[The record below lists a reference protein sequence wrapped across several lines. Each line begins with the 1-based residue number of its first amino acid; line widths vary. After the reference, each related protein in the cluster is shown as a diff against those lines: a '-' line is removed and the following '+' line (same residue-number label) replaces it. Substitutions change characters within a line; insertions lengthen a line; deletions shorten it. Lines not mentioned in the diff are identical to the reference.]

1 MDYQLTQTGPE
12 VQGILNQAP
21 EVVAVGN
28 LNTIDAVGNY
38 YVTDGD
44 GKARGYLICSQ
55 SGPEGSPFYL
65 QTYLHDGAIYS
76 RSGNALPLTGEWV
89 NPMQD
94 VANIKKVSTE
104 ELNGLINSSD
114 NGLYYATLGGT
125 TPALVQVYRD
135 GAKAY
140 QWFIEPHTGKIFVR
154 EYNTQATTPAWSD
167 LVDAYADKQDT
178 IDDLSTIRSG
188 AAAGATAVQP
198 AALQEGLAT
207 KQNVIDDLST
217 IRSGA
222 AKGATAVQ
230 PAVLT
235 PIQTA
240 LQTIEDVIPSS
251 ASSQNQLADKNFVN
265 SSISTNTANFVG
277 TFNSLSELQAVQNP
291 TNNDYGFVIEQD
303 AAGNEYYD
311 RYKFNGSQWLFEYK
325 VESTP
330 FTAAQWAAIQ
340 SGMTAALVTKL
351 DALPTSQQLST
362 QLAGKQDTIS
372 DLSTIR
378 SGAAAGATAYQKP
391 NAGIPKTDLASAVQE
406 SLGKADAAAPQSN
419 TYTKEEVDAIIEN
432 IDTPITEI
440 QRSALDNTTTP
451 GVYKVVGTTGSSAA
465 NSSWISLLLVSDYDF
480 SMIGGS
486 TNHIVTQRLFNGR
499 GASDSVK
506 IEERTKTNNGLWS
519 EWVDIYGSD
528 IDEIWEELD
537 AKQDT
542 IDDLSTIRSGAAA
555 GATAVQPAA
564 LQEGLA
570 GKQNT
575 ISDLSTIR
583 SGAAAGATAVQPAAM
598 NTALAAKQD
607 TISTVNVTVDNNT
620 GTPSGSASVSGG
632 TLSLSFQN
640 LKGAAGAQGPQG
652 IQGVQGP
659 QGPKG
664 DTGVT
669 GDASS
674 LAIIHG
680 IDKTTTYGTN
690 DVCGADAAQAL
701 LNEIEGGFY
710 Y

>member
-1 MDYQLTQTGPE
+1 MDYQLTQTGAE
-12 VQGILNQAP
+12 VQEILDKSSESYSKTEIDAKVAELQDGIDSSVENKGSDGNIR
-21 EVVAVGN
+21 VGVGN
-28 LNTIDAVGNY
+28 DSNIDITSSSISMETPNGTLAIGNNVTINTSGEFKYNGNRIA
-38 YVTDGD
+38 TTNDLQ
-44 GKARGYLICSQ
+44 GKQDVIRD
-55 SGPEGSPFYL
+55 L
-65 QTYLHDGAIYS
+65 QTI
-76 RSGNALPLTGEWV
+76 
-89 NPMQD
+89 
-94 VANIKKVSTE
+94 
-104 ELNGLINSSD
+104 
-114 NGLYYATLGGT
+114 
-125 TPALVQVYRD
+125 
-135 GAKAY
+135 
-140 QWFIEPHTGKIFVR
+140 R
-154 EYNTQATTPAWSD
+154 E
-167 LVDAYADKQDT
+167 
-178 IDDLSTIRSG
+178 G

-198 AALQEGLAT
+198 AAL
-207 KQNVIDDLST
+207 
-217 IRSGA
+217 
-222 AKGATAVQ
+222 
-230 PAVLT
+230 T
-235 PIQTA
+235 PIQSA
-240 LQTIEDVIPSS
+240 IDTIEAVIPST
-251 ASSQNQLADKNFVN
+251 ATENNKLADKNYVDN
-265 SSISTNTANFVG
+265 KISTNTANFVG

-303 AAGNEYYD
+303 ALGNEYYD
-311 RYKFNGSQWLFEYK
+311 RYKYNASTQQWLFEYK

-330 FTAAQWAAIQ
+330 FTAEQWAAIQ

-391 NAGIPKTDLASAVQE
+391 NAGIPKTDLASAVQA
-406 SLGKADAAAPQSN
+406 SLGKADAAAPQAN
-419 TYTKEEVDAIIEN
+419 TYTKDEVDAIIEN

-451 GVYKVVGTTGSSAA
+451 GMYKVVGTTGSSAA

-486 TNHIVTQRLFNGR
+486 TNHIVTQRLLNGR

-506 IEERTKTNNGLWS
+506 IEERTKANNGSWS

-537 AKQDT
+537 LKQDT
-542 IDDLSTIRSGAAA
+542 IDDLATIRSGAAA
-555 GATAVQPAA
+555 GATAVQPA
-564 LQEGLA
+564 
-570 GKQNT
+570 T
-575 ISDLSTIR
+575 
-583 SGAAAGATAVQPAAM
+583 M

-607 TISTVNVTVDNNT
+607 TLTFDNAPTANSDNPVKSGGVKTAIDAKQDTINTVNVTVDNNT
-620 GTPSGSASVSGG
+620 GTPSGSASVSGNM
-632 TLSLSFQN
+632 LSLSFQN
-640 LKGAAGAQGPQG
+640 LKGETGPQGPQG
-652 IQGVQGP
+652 IQGVQGV

-680 IDKTTTYGTN
+680 IDKTSSYGTT